1 MLSKSSHGLAKEG
14 ICRIRLAWP
23 NCSQPPDFL
32 QIAPILL
39 ASSSGFQC
47 VKISQNIQEKSRSA
61 TVNLQLRPK
70 LFLDEAKKCKE
81 PRVCFVKRPSAT
93 PFTNWSTSTQNSL
106 FAEGSRQGR
115 GGRCLPG
122 NRCSG
127 PCGYLGRSFTFRPR
141 VQCCV
146 AWYNALPAHLLS
158 TIEWVQM
165 RALRIIYLRKLY
177 NLLES
182 LELRTGAVGS
192 VWAL

>member
-1 MLSKSSHGLAKEG
+1 MLTKSSHGLAKEG
-14 ICRIRLAWP
+14 ICRLDSHDQNAVNRKLAVYLGVSH
-23 NCSQPPDFL
+23 NPDFF

-47 VKISQNIQEKSRSA
+47 VKISQNIQEKLRSA

-93 PFTNWSTSTQNSL
+93 RFTNWSTSTQNSL

-127 PCGYLGRSFTFRPR
+127 PCGYLRRSFTFRPR

-146 AWYNALPAHLLS
+146 A
-158 TIEWVQM
+158 
-165 RALRIIYLRKLY
+165 
-177 NLLES
+177 
-182 LELRTGAVGS
+182 
-192 VWAL
+192 

>member
-1 MLSKSSHGLAKEG
+1 MGWQKRESAGLDSHDQNAVNRKLEVYLGVSH
-14 ICRIRLAWP
+14 
-23 NCSQPPDFL
+23 NPDFF

-47 VKISQNIQEKSRSA
+47 VKISQNIQEKLRSA

-93 PFTNWSTSTQNSL
+93 PFTNWSTSTQNSS
-106 FAEGSRQGR
+106 FAQGSRQR
-115 GGRCLPG
+115 AAEGRCLPG

-127 PCGYLGRSFTFRPR
+127 PCGYVRRSFTFRPR

-146 AWYNALPAHLLS
+146 AWYNALPAHLPLS
-158 TIEWVQM
+158 LIHIWRCRRSTLCRSRWSP
-165 RALRIIYLRKLY
+165 YH
-177 NLLES
+177 
-182 LELRTGAVGS
+182 
-192 VWAL
+192 

>member
-1 MLSKSSHGLAKEG
+1 MGVPPRGGLPKPKKNKEVPQSIS
-14 ICRIRLAWP
+14 ICVP
-23 NCSQPPDFL
+23 NYFSM
-32 QIAPILL
+32 
-39 ASSSGFQC
+39 
-47 VKISQNIQEKSRSA
+47 
-61 TVNLQLRPK
+61 K
-70 LFLDEAKKCKE
+70 LNAKKCKE
-81 PRVCFVKRPSAT
+81 PLVRFVKRPSAT
-93 PFTNWSTSTQNSL
+93 SFTNWSTSTQNSS
-106 FAEGSRQGR
+106 FAQGSRQE

-127 PCGYLGRSFTFRPR
+127 PCGYLRRSFTFRPR

-146 AWYNALPAHLLS
+146 AWYNALPAHLPS
-158 TIEWVQM
+158 TTERVQM